1 MSPQPV
7 AGLMKR
13 LYKLIQG
20 TFRLKE
26 NIFNPGKPPDHFH
39 PDNAA
44 GNNRAIAQYSKN
56 NNLTGSMD
64 YKTRSQ
70 GLKNESYP

>member
-1 MSPQPV
+1 MSPHPV

-26 NIFNPGKPPDHFH
+26 NIFIPGKHPDHFH

-44 GNNRAIAQYSKN
+44 GNNRAIAQFSEIQEKLFN
-56 NNLTGSMD
+56 
-64 YKTRSQ
+64 
-70 GLKNESYP
+70 